1 MKRRDFISLCPG
13 APDTAEV
20 SCERLF
26 IHFSNAASA
35 GNAEDFVRRTAA
47 ELSSARRLLLKD
59 AFWLEERKL
68 AAAIAP
74 VLAAFRARG
83 GVIDR
88 I

>member
-1 MKRRDFISLCPG
+1 MNRRDFIVLREG

-26 IHFSNAASA
+26 IHFSNAISA
-35 GNAEDFVRRTAA
+35 GNADDFLRRTAE
-47 ELSSARRLLLKD
+47 ELGRARRLLLKD
-59 AFWLEERKL
+59 AFWLEERKMS
-68 AAAIAP
+68 AALGP
-74 VLAAFRARG
+74 VLDAFRARG

>member
-1 MKRRDFISLCPG
+1 MKRRDFIALRPE

-26 IHFSNAASA
+26 VHFSNALGA
-35 GNAEDFVRRTAA
+35 GNADEFLRRTAD
-47 ELSSARRLLLKD
+47 ELGRARRLVLKD
-59 AFWLEERKL
+59 AFWLDERKL

-74 VLAAFRARG
+74 VLDAFRARG
-83 GVIDR
+83 GVVDR

>member
-1 MKRRDFISLCPG
+1 MNRRDFIVLREG
-13 APDTAEV
+13 APGTAEV

-26 IHFSNAASA
+26 IHFSNAHSV
-35 GNAEDFVRRTAA
+35 GNAEEFLRRTAD
-47 ELSSARRLLLKD
+47 ELGRARRLLLKD

-74 VLAAFRARG
+74 VLDDFRARG

>member
-1 MKRRDFISLCPG
+1 MNRRDFIALQHG

-35 GNAEDFVRRTAA
+35 GNSDDFIRRTAK
-47 ELSSARRLLLKD
+47 ELGRSRRLLLKD
-59 AFWLEERKL
+59 AFWLDERKL
-68 AAAIAP
+68 SAALGP
-74 VLAAFRARG
+74 VLDAFRARG